1 MNIIINSFKFLI
13 DLFYGITGDFGI
25 AIVLL
30 TISVKLILLPFS
42 IKQRIAMKKHISF
55 SKKIEEV
62 KNKYKNN
69 KKKQDEEVT
78 KLYSQSPKGLLGCL
92 LPILQLPIISGLY
105 MTVNRLQVEAMTILV
120 PWAIS
125 IGNSDDKFVVPLLY
139 TLITV
144 APSFI
149 SYFNIFGYDENHI
162 SIKSIL
168 PMIIFGL
175 IMTVK
180 APIALGIYFI
190 TSSLFTLIEDI
201 GFRLYSKSKV
211 FV

>member
-1 MNIIINSFKFLI
+1 MNIIINTFKFLI
-13 DLFYGITGDFGI
+13 NLFYGITGDFGI

-30 TISVKLILLPFS
+30 TIMVKLIMLPFS
-42 IKQRIAMKKHISF
+42 IKQRIAMKKQISF

-62 KNKYKNN
+62 KNRYKNN

-92 LPILQLPIISGLY
+92 MPILQLPIISGLY
-105 MTVNRLQVEAMTILV
+105 MTINRLQVEAMTILV

-144 APSFI
+144 APSII
-149 SYFNIFGYDENHI
+149 SYFNVFGRDENHI
-162 SIKSIL
+162 NIKSIL

-175 IMTVK
+175 VMTVK

-201 GFRLYSKSKV
+201 GFRLYSKNKV